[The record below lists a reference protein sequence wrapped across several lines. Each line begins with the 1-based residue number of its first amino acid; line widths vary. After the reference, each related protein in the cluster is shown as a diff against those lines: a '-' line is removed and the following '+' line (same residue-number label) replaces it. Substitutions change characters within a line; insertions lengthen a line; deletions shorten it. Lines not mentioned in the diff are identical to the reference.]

1 MISISVVMPVYNTPV
16 DILREAV
23 DSILCQTFRDFEFII
38 IDDGS
43 EDATRLYL
51 QNLKD
56 DRIRLIRNH
65 QNLGITRSLNTG
77 LREAKGKYIAR
88 MDGDDIALPER
99 LEKQYRF
106 METHPKVFMCG
117 TNVEFFGAYSRV
129 TKSRIKDMD
138 HYRISALFTY
148 PGPAHPTAFF
158 NRKLLQRYGIKYD
171 ENLIYAQDYGIY
183 VEISRYGKICILRE
197 PLLRLRVHDHRITN
211 EHRKKQIEC
220 DKITRKKLVQELIPN
235 VTDAEMELHY
245 RYGTGYDG
253 EAKIN
258 AEILNWLQRLMEAND
273 RIGIYDKRKFKEYV
287 YNTVEKRAIYHS
299 FDSNMPYTTRV
310 SGFFEYLPFP
320 NALRATMGMSARGVI
335 SQIRTKNKRSKGH

>member
-158 NRKLLQRYGIKYD
+158 NREKG
-171 ENLIYAQDYGIY
+171 
-183 VEISRYGKICILRE
+183 VLRINDFE
-197 PLLRLRVHDHRITN
+197 FDV
-211 EHRKKQIEC
+211 
-220 DKITRKKLVQELIPN
+220 
-235 VTDAEMELHY
+235 
-245 RYGTGYDG
+245 G
-253 EAKIN
+253 E
-258 AEILNWLQRLMEAND
+258 
-273 RIGIYDKRKFKEYV
+273 Y
-287 YNTVEKRAIYHS
+287 TVEVTYGGN
-299 FDSNMPYTTRV
+299 DN
-310 SGFFEYLPFP
+310 FEGGKSWYR
-320 NALRATMGMSARGVI
+320 N
-335 SQIRTKNKRSKGH
+335 